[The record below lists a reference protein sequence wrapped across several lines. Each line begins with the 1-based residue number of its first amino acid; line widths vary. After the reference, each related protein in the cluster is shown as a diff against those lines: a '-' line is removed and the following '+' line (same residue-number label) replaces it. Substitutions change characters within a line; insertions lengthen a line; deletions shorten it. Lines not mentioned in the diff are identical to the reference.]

1 MDIRKDID
9 EQGLKEMA
17 WLYIEYC
24 IASTKQI
31 PTVKGPMDIKE
42 RHIPTTRYFLY
53 IWLRKNHFEF
63 YTKSNWYDAMKNPE
77 HPLSD
82 AIKSIDESFSA
93 LATDIVANE
102 QKGIFYAKNKL
113 GMTDKVEQKTENT
126 HLMTGK
132 AIINVISTGIP
143 FANRET
149 DVDAS

>member
-1 MDIRKDID
+1 MQIRKDINAD
-9 EQGLKEMA
+9 ELKAMA
-17 WLYIEYC
+17 WAYIEHC
-24 IASTKQI
+24 IESTKQVA
-31 PTVKGPMDIKE
+31 TQRGAVDVKE

-82 AIKSIDESFSA
+82 TIKGIDDTFNA

-113 GMTDKVEQKTENT
+113 GMTDKMQEDGSKEITI
-126 HLMTGK
+126 K
-132 AIINVISTGIP
+132 VIRGNSSKP
-143 FANRET
+143 E
-149 DVDAS
+149 

>member
-1 MDIRKDID
+1 
-9 EQGLKEMA
+9 
-17 WLYIEYC
+17 
-24 IASTKQI
+24 
-31 PTVKGPMDIKE
+31 
-42 RHIPTTRYFLY
+42 TTRYFLY
-53 IWLRKNHFEF
+53 IWLRQNHFDF

-82 AIKSIDESFSA
+82 TIKSIDEIFNA

-113 GMTDKVEQKTENT
+113 GMSDRIEQKTENS

-149 DVDAS
+149 DVDAAG